1 MEINDKID
9 LDFLIGKENIIE
21 TGKYISPDD
30 YTETS
35 ITLRNILITSYN
47 ILYKRSDVTKEY
59 LDKLADRIN
68 EFRDKLAATTNSILE
83 VYGGEEVLSEEENMK
98 CYEDNKEYLDKQSLE
113 YAQRFK
119 EFKVIGEEMY
129 TILNKKNA

>member
-9 LDFLIGKENIIE
+9 LDFLMGKENIIE

-83 VYGGEEVLSEEENMK
+83 VYGGESVLNEEENTK
-98 CYEDNKEYLDKQSLE
+98 CYEDNKEYLDKQSIE
-113 YAQRFK
+113 YAERFK
-119 EFKVIGEEMY
+119 EFKVIGEEIY

>member
-1 MEINDKID
+1 MEINDKIG
-9 LDFLIGKENIIE
+9 LDFLMGKENIIE

-68 EFRDKLAATTNSILE
+68 EFRDKLAETTNNILE
-83 VYGGEEVLSEEENMK
+83 VYGGEEVLTEEENVK
-98 CYEDNKEYLDKQSLE
+98 CYEDNKEYFDKQSLE
-113 YAQRFK
+113 YAERFK
-119 EFKVIGEEMY
+119 EFKVIGEEIY

>member
-1 MEINDKID
+1 MEINDKIE

-30 YTETS
+30 YTEAS

-68 EFRDKLAATTNSILE
+68 EFRDKLAETTNNILE
-83 VYGGEEVLSEEENMK
+83 VYGGEELFTEEENMK
-98 CYEDNKEYLDKQSLE
+98 IYEDNKEYLDKQSLE

-119 EFKVIGEEMY
+119 EFKVIGEEIY

>member
-9 LDFLIGKENIIE
+9 LDFLMGKENIIE

-68 EFRDKLAATTNSILE
+68 EFRDKLAETTNSILE
-83 VYGGEEVLSEEENMK
+83 VYGGEVVLTEEEDMK
-98 CYEDNKEYLDKQSLE
+98 IYEDNKEYLDKQSLE

>member
-1 MEINDKID
+1 MEINNKFE

-68 EFRDKLAATTNSILE
+68 EFRDKLAETTNSILE
-83 VYGGEEVLSEEENMK
+83 MYGGEVVLTEEENMK

-113 YAQRFK
+113 YAERFN

-129 TILNKKNA
+129 TILNTKNA